1 MPTDLWLSD
10 IQKELQSLLIGG
22 DKREEMLNNYE
33 QLHAILGNEVAHDN
47 AARIMFKILNDKK
60 SRKRKSKT
68 SIFSSHFNTSFTPKS
83 TKELITLKRKATFLP
98 C

>member
-1 MPTDLWLSD
+1 MKYISLVNLILDKEAVSELFADRFVVSD

-60 SRKRKSKT
+60 KQK
-68 SIFSSHFNTSFTPKS
+68 
-83 TKELITLKRKATFLP
+83 KEE
-98 C
+98 